1 MLHFTSDQFVQWL
14 GIYFWPMLRIMALIS
29 TAPILSEKS
38 VPKRVKIGLGMVITI
53 IVAPTLPAV
62 DIPIFSPNA
71 IWIALQQVMIGV
83 AVGFTMPR
91 YERRVNL
98 SVCRWAC
105 LSRRSLTRAAI

>member
-38 VPKRVKIGLGMVITI
+38 VPKRVKIGTGHCYHDYRC
-53 IVAPTLPAV
+53 PSLPAV

-83 AVGFTMPR
+83 AVGFTMQ
-91 YERRVNL
+91 L
-98 SVCRWAC
+98 AF
-105 LSRRSLTRAAI
+105 AAGTNGG